1 MRKSRLRL
9 AKMML
14 ADFCRLNRIFADG
27 GEQNW
32 VLVGL
37 CGENSV
43 CRLADRREAP
53 VVGFCG

>member
-1 MRKSRLRL
+1 
-9 AKMML
+9 ML
-14 ADFCRLNRIFADG
+14 ADLCRLNRTFADS
-27 GEQNW
+27 GEQNR

-53 VVGFCG
+53 VVGFCR